1 MSWMGGALAE
11 TFPFEVKGGTPT
23 AEDVLSAIDDLE
35 SLYRAC
41 AERGRLV
48 GHVFDFM
55 KEPLKFDDMD
65 QISKKVKYQPPV
77 VQVIGHDQFPV

>member
-1 MSWMGGALAE
+1 MGGPLAE
-11 TFPFEVKGGTPT
+11 TFQFEVKGGTPT